1 MFHLYMFRN
10 LDIDFRVFSITDIE
24 IDSKNKLSA
33 GSYGETFVGTMK
45 DKLGNSVSCVVKSY
59 KSYVPTDVMDEDIIK
74 EIIFLRLL
82 NQFNVRSVVKLF
94 GILLHENKFYLVLEK
109 LDATL
114 QDFRL
119 KDKTHVDPPQVKHI
133 FHDLLDAINSMHE
146 LGILHNDLK
155 LANIMLKGQDVKL
168 IDFGLSKFIG
178 IAPPYKQVVGSYRTT
193 PVIMAPDQQR
203 ISYATDVF
211 SIGRTMFHF
220 YLKQYDLINTNSA
233 GTSLCDEKRCYMKTE
248 VDAYFGSNGYELLI
262 NMLNKNVE
270 KRYCAITALNHAYFK
285 PSNGG
290 GFEMTLLSQ
299 GLSGRMDNIKNKN
312 LEYCYFEN
320 IYENYKNDPLT
331 LKTIENDGYKKMIN
345 ELLRLYSHE
354 RFNFDSFDAL
364 VNGIILT
371 NQHFETYIS
380 EKYNKCDDYLIFN
393 VILYQV
399 ITSNYSN
406 KMDMSYLKP
415 NFNVN
420 LIEILKFDINFYP
433 VSSQIMFIYLN
444 LITNTSTTDEET
456 KMLRA
461 SHDFIETSLF
471 NILFWFIQSNILSH
485 VKINDI
491 VIFSAIKV
499 LKNMKIDWTKYSFL
513 TMDDLIYQRMNNYM
527 IDTISQ
533 IDVSN
538 YDQYAF
544 IYAYEH
550 LKFPI
555 DELKSKVSLKKLVEM
570 RYSIQLLIDKGFTIT
585 DLFSSGIG
593 LKQIPKNILLTTNFD
608 ILKKYKKIDFWK
620 VDISP
625 LELNKMGASIN
636 DLIEAGYDD
645 IVYFTSMIDKS
656 LDDSDPEKPLKL
668 KDLKQLSS
676 SIFSLKHL
684 ASIFSLPKLVQYYDL
699 EQLHDKFKA
708 SDLILSHLFD
718 ITDLKKY
725 FQLNYFVKYFNPK
738 QLHGAGFDLK
748 EIYLYFSLST
758 LLSHFS
764 LQDLRDEADVGPF
777 IDLPISQLKEAFS
790 LQELV
795 DAKKPLSKLIENYK
809 ISELKQYFELEN
821 FLNNGV
827 KISDLKDEYKLTDF
841 VDQSIQPKALLSAGF
856 KVEELKD
863 FFKPIKL
870 LNAGVSLSILKDIY
884 PLSDLRINGI
894 SATNLQLAGV
904 AYDELKKIYQLD
916 DLIKENVPLK
926 ELIHD
931 YKFSMLELKLAGIQL
946 NQLQALGVPLT
957 DLKSVFDLHQLLEKF
972 PLSDFKDVFTIPELK
987 NAVIKPDALLSATF
1001 ELEKIYQFYTLAE
1014 LIDAKIALSNIK
1026 LLGVKASELKNL
1038 GKGISVND
1046 LVDAGY
1052 TLDDLTAANF
1062 SARELFLANIKL
1074 SDIFKTGAFK
1084 YSDIKE
1090 SYRQKPDPEL
1100 EMLLKQCTKNLLRK
1114 TNPDCRFDPKSN
1126 KVLNTPI
1133 TSKKGGRRQQTKKSR
1148 RANPKK

>member
-1 MFHLYMFRN
+1 MFRN
-10 LDIDFRVFSITDIE
+10 LDIDFRVFSLTDIE

-45 DKLGNSVSCVVKSY
+45 DKFGNSVACVVKRY
-59 KSYVPTDVMDEDIIK
+59 KEYDPTEVLDEDIIK

-82 NQFNVRSVVKLF
+82 NQFNVRGVVKLF

-109 LDATL
+109 LDETL
-114 QDFRL
+114 QDLRL

-178 IAPPYKQVVGSYRTT
+178 IAPPYKQVINSYRTT
-193 PVIMAPDQQR
+193 PVIMAPDEQR

-220 YLKQYDLINTNSA
+220 YLKQYNLINTNSA
-233 GTSLCDEKRCYMKTE
+233 GTSLCDEKRRCYTKTQ
-248 VDAYFGSNGYELLI
+248 VDAYFGSNGYELLTH
-262 NMLNKNVE
+262 MLDKNVE
-270 KRYCAITALNHAYFK
+270 KRYCAITALNHSYFK

-290 GFEMTLLSQ
+290 GFKMTLLSH
-299 GLSGRMDNIKNKN
+299 GVTGRIDNIKEKN
-312 LEYCYFEN
+312 LEYCYYEK

-331 LKTIENDGYKKMIN
+331 LKTIENDAAAYKEMIN
-345 ELLRLYSHE
+345 ELLRLYH
-354 RFNFDSFDAL
+354 NDYFDSFDAL

-380 EKYNKCDDYLIFN
+380 EKYNKCGDFLLFN
-393 VILYQV
+393 AILYQV

-406 KMDMSYLKP
+406 KMDKSYLMP

-444 LITNTSTTDEET
+444 LITNTSTTDEES

-538 YDQYAF
+538 YDQYAL

-555 DELKSKVSLKKLVEM
+555 DELKSKVSLKKLVELK
-570 RYSIQLLIDKGFTIT
+570 YSVQLLIDNGFTIT
-585 DLFSSGIG
+585 DLFSSGIE
-593 LKQIPKNILLTTNFD
+593 LKQIPKNILLTTKFD
-608 ILKKYKKIDFWK
+608 ELKKYKNMDFWK

-625 LELNKMGASIN
+625 LELYRMGASLN
-636 DLIEAGYDD
+636 DLIEAGYDN
-645 IVYFTSMIDKS
+645 IVYFESMIDKS

-668 KDLKQLSS
+668 KDVKPLA
-676 SIFSLKHL
+676 SIFSLKQL

-699 EQLHDKFKA
+699 EQLHDLFKP

-718 ITDLKKY
+718 IKDLKKY

-738 QLHGAGFDLK
+738 ELYDSGFDLK
-748 EIYLYFSLST
+748 EIYVYFSPST
-758 LLSHFS
+758 LLLYFS
-764 LQDLRDEADVGPF
+764 LQDLRNKADVGPL
-777 IDLPISQLKEAFS
+777 IDLPISKLKEAFS
-790 LQELV
+790 LKELV

-809 ISELKQYFELEN
+809 ISELKQYFELQE

-827 KISDLKDEYKLTDF
+827 KIADLKDEYKLKDF
-841 VDQSIQPKALLSAGF
+841 VDQKIQPNALLSAGF
-856 KVEELKD
+856 NVGDLKD
-863 FFKPIKL
+863 FFKPIRL
-870 LNAGVSLSILKDIY
+870 LDAGVSLSILKDAY
-884 PLSDLRINGI
+884 PLSDLRNDGI
-894 SATNLQLAGV
+894 SATSLQLAGV
-904 AYDELKKIYQLD
+904 AYDELKKLFRLD
-916 DLIKENVPLK
+916 ELVKENVPLK
-926 ELIHD
+926 ELLYD
-931 YKFSMLELKLAGIQL
+931 YKFTISELKIAGIQL
-946 NQLQALGVPLT
+946 NQFQSLGVPLI
-957 DLKSVFDLHQLLEKF
+957 DLKGVFDLPQLLEIF
-972 PLSDFKDVFTIPELK
+972 QLRDFKDVFTIPELK
-987 NAVIKPDALLSATF
+987 NAGIKPDALLSATF

-1014 LIDAKIALSNIK
+1014 LIDAKIALSKIK
-1026 LLGVKASELKNL
+1026 FLGVNASELKNL
-1038 GKGISVND
+1038 GKGISAND

-1074 SDIFKTGAFK
+1074 SNIFKTDAFK

-1090 SYRQKPDPEL
+1090 SYRLKPDPEL

-1126 KVLNTPI
+1126 KVINTPI
-1133 TSKKGGRRQQTKKSR
+1133 TSKKGGRRGQTKKSR
-1148 RANPKK
+1148 RAKQG